1 MDLEARKVLLSND
14 FLAELNMDEYVSET
28 YHRSVAE
35 TPRLEEDTPEE
46 ARRREISYL
55 NLKWF
60 MQTLLDRMDRT
71 SMYSGLEARV
81 PFADHNII
89 EYLWNIPWH
98 IKAKD
103 GVVKHILRE
112 AGRGFLPEEIL
123 FRRKSPYPKTYDTKY
138 EALLSNR
145 LKEIINDSSSPVLQF
160 LDKDKV
166 NRFLKS
172 PSDYGKPWYGQ
183 LMAAPQMIAY
193 VIQINYWL
201 QKYHV
206 NIQL

>member
-1 MDLEARKVLLSND
+1 
-14 FLAELNMDEYVSET
+14 MDEYVSEI
-28 YHRSVAE
+28 YHRSVSE
-35 TPRLEEDTPEE
+35 TPRLDEDTPEE

-123 FRRKSPYPKTYDTKY
+123 FRKKSPYPKTYDTKY
-138 EALLSNR
+138 EALLSSR
-145 LKEIINDSSSPVLQF
+145 LK
-160 LDKDKV
+160 
-166 NRFLKS
+166 
-172 PSDYGKPWYGQ
+172 
-183 LMAAPQMIAY
+183 
-193 VIQINYWL
+193 
-201 QKYHV
+201 
-206 NIQL
+206 